1 MPEID
6 CKLSEGAQFAFVD
19 VGPVELAQD
28 YIPLRGIYFD
38 LAKRPQAAGHKQPA
52 AHRRDAGTTLQGPP
66 DPVLPY
72 STVTDFARLRGL
84 STSVPRA
91 HAV

>member
-1 MPEID
+1 MVVRIRGASGEPELHWDLQDRSRIGLGMSRDVMPSANFQLRDSIPT
-6 CKLSEGAQFAFVD
+6 GTVRRNR
-19 VGPVELAQD
+19 PVIHQN
-28 YIPLRGIYFD
+28 
-38 LAKRPQAAGHKQPA
+38 
-52 AHRRDAGTTLQGPP
+52 
-66 DPVLPY
+66 Y